1 METVYQQLKQRL
13 QEASLLDSTSSVL
26 GWDQETY
33 MPTGGLNFRAKQ
45 MAQIAKLTHEMV
57 TAPQIGEMLA
67 TIEDQSGLQNDP
79 TGEMTTNVRQWRHTY
94 DRETKLPVA
103 LVQAFATAQAQ
114 AKAAWQQARNDDQY
128 EVFEPH
134 LGELLNLL
142 KEKAQAIGVSEG
154 GEPWDALADGFE
166 QGMTAASVESV
177 FTPLRKD
184 LVGLIG
190 ELMDNGNPP
199 DAGFAEAEFPIDQ
212 QRAFVEAMA
221 KQIGFDFNRG
231 RLDLAAHPFC
241 SGFHP
246 TDVRLTTRFS
256 KNNLPDALSSTMHE
270 GGHGL
275 YEQGLPTEHAGT
287 PRGQAVSLSIHES
300 QSRLWENQ
308 VGRSEAFW
316 QWALPKLQDQFG
328 ERAAGFGLQ
337 DVYRGSNIVKPS
349 LIRVESDEAT
359 YNLHI
364 MIRFELERAML
375 KGDLSLKD
383 LPAAWNDAYKSY
395 LNVDVPS
402 DTQGCL
408 QDIHWSMGAMGY
420 FPTYTMGNLYS
431 AQLFDQAKIDLP
443 GLEGGF
449 SRGEFAPL
457 LAWLREKVHAWGQAM
472 TGPQLIEHVTG
483 KPLSSKPLLNYLSTK
498 LKGVYGMG

>member
-1 METVYQQLKQRL
+1 MGTIYQQLKQRL

-26 GWDQETY
+26 GWDQETH
-33 MPTGGLNFRAKQ
+33 MPPAGLGFRAKQ
-45 MAQIAKLTHEMV
+45 MAQIAKLTHEMA
-57 TAPQIGEMLA
+57 TTPEIGEMLA
-67 TIEDQSGLQNDP
+67 AIEDQPGLQDDP
-79 TGEMTTNVRQWRHTY
+79 TSEIATNVRQWRHAY

-103 LVQAFATAQAQ
+103 LVEAFAKAQAQ
-114 AKAAWQQARNDDQY
+114 AKAAWQQARAEDQY
-128 EVFEPH
+128 SVFEPH

-142 KEKAQAIGVSEG
+142 KEKAQAIGVPEG

-166 QGMTAASVESV
+166 QGLTAASVESV
-177 FTPLRKD
+177 FTPLRQD

-190 ELMDNGNPP
+190 DIMDNGSPP
-199 DAGFAEAEFPIDQ
+199 DDGFVEAEFPIDL
-212 QRAFVEAMA
+212 QRAFVEDVA
-221 KQIGFDFNRG
+221 KAIGFDFNRG
-231 RLDLAAHPFC
+231 CLDLAAHPFC
-241 SGFHP
+241 TGFHP

-275 YEQGLPTEHAGT
+275 YEQGLPVEHAGT

-316 QWALPKLQDQFG
+316 QWALPRLQDHFG
-328 ERAAGFGLQ
+328 ERAVGFDLQ
-337 DVYRGSNIVKPS
+337 AVYRGSNIVKPS

-383 LPAAWNDAYKSY
+383 LPTAWSDAYKSY

-402 DTQGCL
+402 DAQGCL

-431 AQLFDQAKIDLP
+431 AQLFDQAKLDLP
-443 GLEGGF
+443 GLEDGF
-449 SRGEFAPL
+449 TRGAFAPL
-457 LAWLREKVHAWGQAM
+457 LTWLRENVHAWGQAM
-472 TGPQLIEHVTG
+472 SGAQLIEHVTG
-483 KPLSSKPLLNYLSTK
+483 KPLSSKPLLDYLSTK
-498 LKGVYGMG
+498 LRGVYRMG